1 MLETERHRIIRGLVE
16 DRSVVAIAELVD
28 LLEASEATIRRD
40 IAAMADRGEVRRVR
54 GGAEAIHPRHQTHL
68 GARHFAVE
76 EAVCFA
82 EKRAIARA
90 AAALIGDGDSV
101 VINGGTTTYRMVEFL
116 ADRTLDIL
124 TNSFPIATELMRR
137 SRNRITSPGGTI

>member
-54 GGAEAIHPRHQTHL
+54 GGAEAIHPRHQNSL
-68 GARHFAVE
+68 R
-76 EAVCFA
+76 
-82 EKRAIARA
+82 RP
-90 AAALIGDGDSV
+90 ALC
-101 VINGGTTTYRMVEFL
+101 GG
-116 ADRTLDIL
+116 
-124 TNSFPIATELMRR
+124 
-137 SRNRITSPGGTI
+137 GGGLLR